1 MIYLCVLQKKSEI
14 ARNFYTEI
22 FCEVYIVMKNAFP
35 TKFLLFLIAALF
47 ALDTTASAQT
57 EQTVPKKVNFGYSQ
71 NPKTK
76 TKTEISENKDV
87 VPTESEKV
95 DVQDAEN
102 NQNIAENQTV
112 ETTEFE
118 SRSIA
123 NKTLEIAK
131 RSSNLAISPTE
142 IYKIGVAD
150 VLFISLQNAPAKAS
164 TYFTVLND
172 GTIDYALAGEMVS
185 VAGLTTDEIED
196 LLKEKI
202 KLYENPQ
209 ISVKVRE
216 HASHSIMVLGMV
228 EKAGE
233 KYLQREAMPLFI
245 IRAEA
250 IVQPKANLAVIK
262 RANAE
267 AENIDL
273 KDPKSDDILVFPGS
287 VVEFKSSEITQTDV
301 PVPQFY
307 FIGGSIV
314 SAGQKDFHPG
324 LTLTQSILASGGLRK
339 ASIKKVVIRRKNQAG
354 LLSPIEF
361 NLTLIKDGKQPD
373 PVLQAGDTIE
383 VVN

>member
-1 MIYLCVLQKKSEI
+1 MKYALLTKYL
-14 ARNFYTEI
+14 F
-22 FCEVYIVMKNAFP
+22 FPIV
-35 TKFLLFLIAALF
+35 ALF
-47 ALDTTASAQT
+47 AFNNATLAQT
-57 EQTVPKKVNFGYSQ
+57 EEIIQKKVNFGYSQ

-76 TKTEISENKDV
+76 NKTEITENKNV
-87 VPTESEKV
+87 QPESERQISEVTESV
-95 DVQDAEN
+95 PN
-102 NQNIAENQTV
+102 NTENQSVPNNTENQKI
-112 ETTEFE
+112 ETPEFE

-123 NKTLEIAK
+123 AKTTEIVK
-131 RSSNLAISPTE
+131 RSADLAASPTE

-164 TYFTVLND
+164 TYFTVLDD

-185 VAGLTTDEIED
+185 VLGLTTDEVED

-202 KLYENPQ
+202 KVIENPQ

-216 HASHSIMVLGMV
+216 HASHSITVLGMV

-233 KYLQREAMPLFI
+233 KYLQREAMPLYI
-245 IRAEA
+245 VKAEA

-267 AENIDL
+267 TENIDL
-273 KDPKSDDILVFPGS
+273 KDAKSDDVLIFPGS
-287 VVEFKSSEITQTDV
+287 VVEFKTSESPQENISI
-301 PVPQFY
+301 PQFY
-307 FIGGSIV
+307 FIGGNIN
-314 SAGQKDFHPG
+314 SAGQKVFHQG
-324 LTLTQSILASGGLRK
+324 LTLTQSILASGGLRRQ
-339 ASIKKVVIRRKNQAG
+339 SVIKVVVRRKNLNG

-361 NLTLIKDGKQPD
+361 DLNMIKDGKQPD